1 MIILKAQHALTARKN
16 HAQEFLEL
24 LQCERCSE
32 ATFAGAF
39 TGLGVRNQ
47 QPGFTLIG
55 TAGLFECLS
64 VMS

>member
-1 MIILKAQHALTARKN
+1 MMIILWAHQALTARKN

-24 LQCERCSE
+24 SQCERCSE
-32 ATFAGAF
+32 AAFAGAF

-55 TAGLFECLS
+55 TDGLF
-64 VMS
+64 